1 MTEAVEWITYRGAPL
16 YDEDGNLLGTIEEF
30 LIETDDAPPAWV
42 VVVNEADDA
51 GDATRSYVPLRDARR
66 AEDDKGM
73 QVSVSGDT
81 VREAPGAQGGG
92 DLSGEEERRLY
103 EHYGQTYPGGEST
116 GEDASGKSGGESRK
130 PGLLRRLFGRDRS

>member
-1 MTEAVEWITYRGAPL
+1 MTEAIEWVTYRGAPL

-30 LIETDDAPPAWV
+30 FIEADDAPPAWV

-51 GDATRSYVPLRDARR
+51 DDATRSYVPLRDARR
-66 AEDDKGM
+66 AQDDKGM

-81 VREAPGAQGGG
+81 IRDAPRAQGGG
-92 DLSGEEERRLY
+92 DLSDEEERRLY

-116 GEDASGKSGGESRK
+116 GEDASDKSGGESRK

>member
-1 MTEAVEWITYRGAPL
+1 MTEAIEWVTYRGAPL

-81 VREAPGAQGGG
+81 VRDAPGAQGGG

-103 EHYGQTYPGGEST
+103 EHYGQTYPGQETSGEETSDET
-116 GEDASGKSGGESRK
+116 DGGSRK
-130 PGLLRRLFGRDRS
+130 PGLLRRLLGLDR